1 MATIEVD
8 FEVFKQLT
16 ARRETEETTY
26 NEVIRQLLKLPP
38 QRATESARAPS
49 QLLGWTSKGVLFPNG
64 TEFRA
69 TYKGTSYS
77 AKVEG
82 NKLLLNDKAMNSPS
96 EAATAITKN
105 SVNGWVFWECKRP
118 NEGRWR
124 RLDSIAREQRLDGV
138 RI

>member
-1 MATIEVD
+1 MATVEVD

-26 NEVIRQLLKLPP
+26 NDVIRQLLKLPR
-38 QRATESARAPS
+38 QRATENARSPS
-49 QLLGWTSKGVLFPNG
+49 PLQGWTSKGVLFPNG

-69 TYKGTSYS
+69 MYKGTTYS

-82 NKLLLNDKAMNSPS
+82 NKLLLNGRVMNSPS

-105 SVNGWVFWECKRP
+105 SVNGWVFWECRWP

-124 RLDSIAREQRLDGV
+124 RLDSVAREQRLDGV

>member
-26 NEVIRQLLKLPP
+26 NDVIRQLLKLPP
-38 QRATESARAPS
+38 KRITETSSLPTS
-49 QLLGWTSKGVLFPNG
+49 LQGWTSKGVLFPNG

-69 TYKGTSYS
+69 TYKGTTYA

-82 NKLLLNDKAMNSPS
+82 GKLLLNGRIMNSPS
-96 EAATAITKN
+96 EAANAITKN
-105 SVNGWVFWECKRP
+105 SVNGWTFWECKRP

-124 RLDSIAREQRLDGV
+124 QLDSIAREQRLEGV